1 MLNCSQCFK
10 SSLFSPKTECFAQ
23 HNLLPFMKGPCYRR
37 SDHNLCKIVNKQA
50 SYQMS
55 NISISGYKLFIT
67 LKHKLSKI
75 SLQTHFEGIVLW

>member
-1 MLNCSQCFK
+1 MLNSFQCFK

-23 HNLLPFMKGPCYRR
+23 HNMSPFMKGPCYRR
-37 SDHNLCKIVNKQA
+37 SDQNLCKIVNMHA
-50 SYQMS
+50 SHQMS
-55 NISISGYKLFIT
+55 NISISGYKFLIT